1 MKVTSEKMSDESLV
15 SMKRK
20 AMEDISSIT
29 SKVIRGIL
37 CDMHKQRHRTS
48 TVSRKKKTISS

>member
-1 MKVTSEKMSDESLV
+1 
-15 SMKRK
+15 MKRK

-48 TVSRKKKTISS
+48 TVSGKKKTISS

>member
-15 SMKRK
+15 SIKRK
-20 AMEDISSIT
+20 VMADISSRT

-37 CDMHKQRHRTS
+37 CDMYEQRHRTS
-48 TVSRKKKTISS
+48 TVSGKKKTISS